1 MMEEKLGAYLV
12 KNGLLTEDQLRD
24 AVKEKKNTGQRL
36 ISILNGRNY
45 VTESK
50 LLAQLS
56 NLYRMEV
63 VDLDYI
69 IPDEKVLERIPAEK
83 AYHYEVLP
91 IDIKGRYLT
100 VAMVDPTDINAIE
113 DLRFITGKEINP
125 VLVSESSIREAL
137 DRYYKMEKGLAEVKS
152 EMTPVTKELDV
163 EDLELLET
171 GFEDDVEETKL
182 RADAEG
188 GPVIRLVNFYIADA
202 VHKGASDIHIEP
214 YEKQVRVRF
223 RIDGVLREQ
232 QFPPFN
238 LKAGITTRLKLMAKM
253 DIAERRLCQD
263 GRINILVGSK
273 MIDLRVSVIP
283 TLYGEKVVMRILDRS
298 SLMLDLTKLGF
309 GEVSLKKYLGAIEHP
324 YGIILITGPTGS
336 GKTTTLYSTL
346 ARLNNPDRQIM
357 TIEDPVEYNLHGIN
371 QIQVHE
377 EIGLTF
383 SNALRAFL
391 RQAPNIILV
400 GEIRDSE
407 TAEIAIRAA
416 LTGHL
421 VFSTIHTN
429 DAPTTINRLVDIG
442 VAPYLVSSALVLIQ
456 AQRLVRRICSKC
468 REEIEADPKLLEEAG
483 VAKGTFPNNKIFKGK
498 GCTNCNQTGYKG
510 RIGLYEV
517 MPISPDIRAMILK
530 GSSSDEIAEQ
540 AEKEG
545 MLTLRDDGIEKVKEG
560 VTTIEELMRETVSF

>member
-1 MMEEKLGAYLV
+1 MEEKLGSYLV
-12 KNGLLTEDQLRD
+12 KNGILSEDQLRE
-24 AVKEKKNTGQRL
+24 AIREKRETGQRL
-36 ISILNGRNY
+36 VSVINRLEMLPEG
-45 VTESK
+45 K

-69 IPDEKVLERIPAEK
+69 IPPEDVLEMIPAEK

-91 IDIKGRYLT
+91 IDRKGRYLT
-100 VAMVDPTDINAIE
+100 VAMVDPTDISAIE
-113 DLRFITGKEINP
+113 DLRFITSMEITP
-125 VLVSESSIREAL
+125 VLAAESSIREAL
-137 DRYYKMEKGLAEVKS
+137 DRYYKMEKGIAEVK
-152 EMTPVTKELDV
+152 EEAVTAGARELGI
-163 EDLELLET
+163 EDMELLET
-171 GFEDDVEETKL
+171 EYEEDLEETKL

-202 VHKGASDIHIEP
+202 VNKTASDIHIEP
-214 YEKQVRVRF
+214 YERHVRVRF
-223 RIDGVLREQ
+223 RVDGVLEEQ
-232 QFPPFN
+232 QAPPFN
-238 LKAGITTRLKLMAKM
+238 LKAGIITRLKLMSKM
-253 DIAERRLCQD
+253 DIAEHRVCQD
-263 GRINILVGSK
+263 GRINIMVGEK

-298 SLMLDLTKLGF
+298 SLMLDLAKLGF
-309 GEVSLKKYLGAIEHP
+309 LPDPLKKFLKAIESP
-324 YGIILITGPTGS
+324 YGIILVTGPTGS

-346 ARLNNPDRQIM
+346 ARLNQPDRQIM
-357 TIEDPVEYNLHGIN
+357 TIEDPIEYNLHGIN

-383 SNALRAFL
+383 ANALRAFL

-442 VAPYLVSSALVLIQ
+442 IKPYLVASALVLIQ
-456 AQRLVRRICSKC
+456 AQRLVRRICPKCKEKIDVSK
-468 REEIEADPKLLEEAG
+468 KLLEDAG
-483 VAKGTFPNNKIFKGK
+483 IPEDTFPDGFVYKGK
-498 GCTNCNQTGYKG
+498 GCSHCNQSGYKG
-510 RIGLYEV
+510 RVGLYEV
-517 MPISPDIRAMILK
+517 MPISPELRRMILE
-530 GSSSDEIAEQ
+530 GRSSDEVAKQ
-540 AEKEG
+540 AEKEQ
-545 MLTLRDDGIEKVKEG
+545 MMTLRMDGIEKIKQG
-560 VTTIEELMRETVSF
+560 VTTVEELMRETAAF

>member
-1 MMEEKLGAYLV
+1 MEEKLGVYLV
-12 KNGLLTEDQLRD
+12 KNGLLSEDQLRD
-24 AVKEKKNTGQRL
+24 AVKEKQDTGQRL

-45 VTESK
+45 IPESK

-63 VDLDYI
+63 VDLDYV
-69 IPDEKVLERIPAEK
+69 IPDKKVLERIPAEK

-125 VLVSESSIREAL
+125 VLASESSIRDAL
-137 DRYYKMEKGLAEVKS
+137 DRYYKMEKGLAEVKADTS
-152 EMTPVTKELDV
+152 TETKELDV

-171 GFEDDVEETKL
+171 GFDEDVEETKL

-202 VHKGASDIHIEP
+202 VGKGASDIHIEP
-214 YEKQVRVRF
+214 FEKHVRIRF

-232 QFPPFN
+232 QMPPFN
-238 LKAGITTRLKLMAKM
+238 MKAGILTRLKLMAKM

-263 GRINILVGSK
+263 GRINILVGNK

-283 TLYGEKVVMRILDRS
+283 TLYGEKIVMRILDRS
-298 SLMLDLTKLGF
+298 ALMLDLTKLGF
-309 GEVSLKKYLGAIEHP
+309 SEGPLKKYLGAIESP

-346 ARLNNPDRQIM
+346 ARLNSPDRQIM

-391 RQAPNIILV
+391 RQAPNVILV

-429 DAPTTINRLVDIG
+429 DAPTTINRIVDIG
-442 VAPYLVSSALVLIQ
+442 VPPYLVSSALVLIQ
-456 AQRLVRRICSKC
+456 AQRLVRRICPKC
-468 REEIEADPKLLEEAG
+468 REEIEADEKILEEAG
-483 VAKGTFPNNKIFKGK
+483 IPKGTFPGGKIFKGK

-517 MPISPDIRAMILK
+517 MPISPDIRSLILK
-530 GSSSDEIAEQ
+530 GGTSDDIAKQ
-540 AEKEG
+540 AAKEE
-545 MLTLRDDGIEKVKEG
+545 MFTLRDDGIDKVKRG
-560 VTTIEELMRETVSF
+560 VTTIDELMRETVSF

>member
-1 MMEEKLGAYLV
+1 MEEKLGVYLV
-12 KNGLLTEDQLRD
+12 KNGLLSEDQLRN
-24 AVKEKKNTGQRL
+24 AVKEKQNTGQRL
-36 ISILNGRNY
+36 ISILNSHNY
-45 VTESK
+45 ISESK

-63 VDLDYI
+63 VDLDYV
-69 IPDEKVLERIPAEK
+69 IPDNKVLDRIPAEK

-113 DLRFITGKEINP
+113 DLRFITGKEISP
-125 VLVSESSIREAL
+125 VLASESSIRDAL
-137 DRYYKMEKGLAEVKS
+137 ERYYKMEKSLAEVKS
-152 EMTPVTKELDV
+152 ESASETKEIDI

-171 GFEDDVEETKL
+171 GFEEDIEETKL

-214 YEKQVRVRF
+214 YERHVRVRF

-232 QFPPFN
+232 QMPPFN
-238 LKAGITTRLKLMAKM
+238 LKAGILTRLKLMAKM

-263 GRINILVGSK
+263 GRINIQVGDK

-283 TLYGEKVVMRILDRS
+283 TLYGEKIVMRILDRS
-298 SLMLDLTKLGF
+298 ALMLDLTKLGF
-309 GEVSLKKYLGAIEHP
+309 AEDALKKFLRAIESP
-324 YGIILITGPTGS
+324 YGIILVTGPTGS

-346 ARLNNPDRQIM
+346 ARMNNPDRQIM

-429 DAPTTINRLVDIG
+429 DAPTTINRIVDIG
-442 VAPYLVSSALVLIQ
+442 VPPYLVSSALVLIQ

-468 REEIEADPKLLEEAG
+468 REPIEADARILEEAG
-483 VAKGTFPNNKIFKGK
+483 IPKGTFPDNMVYKGK

-517 MPISPDIRAMILK
+517 MPISPDIRQLILK
-530 GSSSDEIAEQ
+530 GASSDDIAKQ
-540 AEKEG
+540 AVKES
-545 MLTLRDDGIEKVKEG
+545 MITLRDDGIEKVKQG
-560 VTTIEELMRETVSF
+560 VTTIDELMRETVSF

>member
-1 MMEEKLGAYLV
+1 MEEKLGVYLV
-12 KNGLLTEDQLRD
+12 KNGLLTEEQLRA
-24 AVKEKKNTGQRL
+24 AVKEKQDTGQRL

-45 VTESK
+45 VAESK

-63 VDLDYI
+63 VDLDYV
-69 IPDEKVLERIPAEK
+69 IPDDKVLAKIPAEK

-91 IDIKGRYLT
+91 LDIKGRYLS

-113 DLRFITGKEINP
+113 DLRFITGKEISP
-125 VLVSESSIREAL
+125 VLASESSIRDAL

-152 EMTPVTKELDV
+152 EMADETKELNV

-171 GFEDDVEETKL
+171 GIDEDVEETKL

-202 VHKGASDIHIEP
+202 VSKSASDIHIEP
-214 YEKQVRVRF
+214 YEKRVRVRF

-232 QFPPFN
+232 QMPPFN
-238 LKAGITTRLKLMAKM
+238 MKAGILTRLKLMAKM
-253 DIAERRLCQD
+253 NIAERRLCQD
-263 GRINILVGSK
+263 GRINILVGNK

-283 TLYGEKVVMRILDRS
+283 TLYGEKIVMRILDRTA
-298 SLMLDLTKLGF
+298 LMLDLTKLGF
-309 GEVSLKKYLGAIEHP
+309 ADDPLKKFLRAIESP
-324 YGIILITGPTGS
+324 YGIILVTGPTGS

-346 ARLNNPDRQIM
+346 SRLNNPDRQIM
-357 TIEDPVEYNLHGIN
+357 TIEDPIEYNIHGIN

-383 SNALRAFL
+383 SNALRSFL

-429 DAPTTINRLVDIG
+429 DAPTTINRIVDIG
-442 VAPYLVSSALVLIQ
+442 VPPYLVSSALVLIQ
-456 AQRLVRRICSKC
+456 AQRLVRRICPKC
-468 REEIEADPKLLEEAG
+468 REEVTVDEKLLEEAG
-483 VAKGTFPNNKIFKGK
+483 IPKSEFPGGKVFKGK

-517 MPISPDIRAMILK
+517 MPISPDIRSLILK
-530 GSSSDEIAEQ
+530 GKSSDDIGKQ
-540 AEKEG
+540 AIKEG
-545 MLTLRDDGIEKVKEG
+545 MITLRTDGIEKVRNG

>member
-1 MMEEKLGAYLV
+1 MEEKLGAYLV
-12 KNGLLTEDQLRD
+12 KNGLLTEEQLRK
-24 AVKEKKNTGQRL
+24 AVQEKRETGQRL
-36 ISILNGRNY
+36 ISILNRLELVPEN
-45 VTESK
+45 K

-63 VDLDYI
+63 IDLDYI
-69 IPDEKVLERIPAEK
+69 IPSEDVLKLIPASK

-91 IDIKGRYLT
+91 INRKGRYLT
-100 VAMVDPTDINAIE
+100 VAMVDPTDISAIE
-113 DLRFITGKEINP
+113 DLRFITGMEINP
-125 VLVSESSIREAL
+125 VLASESSIREAL
-137 DRYYKMEKGLAEVKS
+137 DRYYTMEKGITEVK
-152 EMTPVTKELDV
+152 EEVTPGAKELGV

-171 GFEDDVEETKL
+171 GYEEEVEETKL

-202 VHKGASDIHIEP
+202 VQKGASDIHVEP
-214 YEKQVRVRF
+214 YERQVRVRF

-232 QFPPFN
+232 QPPPFN
-238 LKAGITTRLKLMAKM
+238 LKAGIITRLKLMAKM
-253 DIAERRLCQD
+253 DIAEHRLCQD
-263 GRINILVGSK
+263 GRINILVGDK

-309 GEVSLKKYLGAIEHP
+309 SEEALKKYSRAIESP

-346 ARLNNPDRQIM
+346 AKLNKPDRQIM
-357 TIEDPVEYNLHGIN
+357 TIEDPVEYNIHGIN

-383 SNALRAFL
+383 AAALRAFL

-400 GEIRDSE
+400 GEIRDAE

-442 VAPYLVSSALVLIQ
+442 IPPYLVASALVLIQ
-456 AQRLVRRICSKC
+456 AQRLVRRICPKC
-468 REEIEADPKLLEEAG
+468 KEKVKVDPKLLEEAG
-483 VAKGTFPNNKIFKGK
+483 IPEDTFPDGMVYKGK
-498 GCTNCNQTGYKG
+498 GCSHCGETGYKG

-517 MPISPDIRAMILK
+517 MPISPDLRTMILN
-530 GSSSDEIAEQ
+530 GETSDAIAKQ
-540 AEKEG
+540 AKKEG
-545 MLTLRDDGIEKVKEG
+545 MKTLRDDGIDKIKKG
-560 VTTIEELMRETVSF
+560 ITTIEELLRETSSF

>member
-1 MMEEKLGAYLV
+1 MEEKLGMYLV
-12 KNGLLTEDQLRD
+12 KNGVLTEDQLRE
-24 AVKEKKNTGQRL
+24 AVKEKQDTGQRL
-36 ISILNGRNY
+36 ISILNSNNFIAEG
-45 VTESK
+45 K

-69 IPDEKVLERIPAEK
+69 IPDEKVLDRIPAEK

-91 IDIKGRYLT
+91 IEIKGRYLT
-100 VAMVDPTDINAIE
+100 VAMVDPTDISAIE
-113 DLRFITGKEINP
+113 DLRFITGKEISP
-125 VLVSESSIREAL
+125 VLASESSIRDAL

-152 EMTPVTKELDV
+152 EISSETKELDV

-171 GFEDDVEETKL
+171 GFDEDIEETEL

-188 GPVIRLVNFYIADA
+188 GPVIRLVNYYIADA
-202 VHKGASDIHIEP
+202 VHKGASDIHVEP
-214 YEKQVRVRF
+214 YEKHVRVRF

-232 QFPPFN
+232 KSPPFN
-238 LKAGITTRLKLMAKM
+238 LKAGIITRLKLMAKM
-253 DIAERRLCQD
+253 DIAEHRLCQD
-263 GRINILVGSK
+263 GRINILVGDK
-273 MIDLRVSVIP
+273 MIDLRVSDIP
-283 TLYGEKVVMRILDRS
+283 TLYGEKIVMRILDRS

-309 GEVSLKKYLGAIEHP
+309 GEEALKKYLKAIETP

-346 ARLNNPDRQIM
+346 ARMNNPDRQIM

-429 DAPTTINRLVDIG
+429 DAPTTINRLIDIG
-442 VAPYLVSSALVLIQ
+442 VARYLVSSALVLIQ
-456 AQRLVRRICSKC
+456 AQRLVRRICPKC
-468 REEIEADPKLLEEAG
+468 REKVEADAKILEQTG
-483 VAKGTFPNNKIFKGK
+483 VPKGTFPDNMVYKGK

-510 RIGLYEV
+510 RVGLYEV
-517 MPISPDIRAMILK
+517 MPISPAIRSLILK
-530 GSSSDEIAEQ
+530 GGSSDDIAKQ
-540 AEKEG
+540 AEKEA
-545 MLTLRDDGIEKVKEG
+545 MITLREDGMQKVKDG
-560 VTTIEELMRETVSF
+560 VTSIEELMRETVSF

>member
-1 MMEEKLGAYLV
+1 MEEKLGVYLV
-12 KNGLLTEDQLRD
+12 KNGLLSEDQLRD
-24 AVKEKKNTGQRL
+24 AVKEKQDTGQRL

-45 VTESK
+45 VSESK

-63 VDLDYI
+63 VDLDYV
-69 IPDEKVLERIPAEK
+69 IPDEKVLGRIPAEK

-125 VLVSESSIREAL
+125 VLASESSIRDAL
-137 DRYYKMEKGLAEVKS
+137 DRYYKMEKGLAEVKEQEES
-152 EMTPVTKELDV
+152 ETKELNV

-171 GFEDDVEETKL
+171 GIDEDVEETKL

-202 VHKGASDIHIEP
+202 VSKGASDIHIEP
-214 YEKQVRVRF
+214 YEKHVRIRF
-223 RIDGVLREQ
+223 RVDGVLREQ
-232 QFPPFN
+232 QMPPFN
-238 LKAGITTRLKLMAKM
+238 MKAGILTRLKLMAKM

-263 GRINILVGSK
+263 GRINILVGDK

-283 TLYGEKVVMRILDRS
+283 TLYGEKIVMRILDRS
-298 SLMLDLTKLGF
+298 ALMLDLTKLGF
-309 GEVSLKKYLGAIEHP
+309 SEDPLKKYLGAIESP

-346 ARLNNPDRQIM
+346 ARLNSPDRQIM

-391 RQAPNIILV
+391 RQAPNVILV

-429 DAPTTINRLVDIG
+429 DAPTTINRIVDIG
-442 VAPYLVSSALVLIQ
+442 VPPYLVSSALVLIQ
-456 AQRLVRRICSKC
+456 AQRLVRRICPKC
-468 REEIEADPKLLEEAG
+468 REEIEVDEKILEEAG
-483 VAKGTFPNNKIFKGK
+483 IPKGTFPDGKIFKGK
-498 GCTNCNQTGYKG
+498 GCSNCNQTGYKG

-517 MPISPDIRAMILK
+517 MPISPEIRSLILK
-530 GSSSDEIAEQ
+530 GGSSDDVAKQ
-540 AEKEG
+540 ADKEG
-545 MLTLRDDGIEKVKEG
+545 MITLRDDGIDKVKKG

>member
-1 MMEEKLGAYLV
+1 MEEKLGIYLV
-12 KNGLLTEDQLRD
+12 KHGLLTEEQLRD
-24 AVKEKKNTGQRL
+24 AVREKKDTGQRL
-36 ISILNGRNY
+36 ISVLNGRNY
-45 VTESK
+45 VSEGK

-63 VDLDYI
+63 VDLDYV
-69 IPDEKVLERIPAEK
+69 IPDRKVLDRIPAEK
-83 AYHYEVLP
+83 AYHYEVIP
-91 IDIKGRYLT
+91 IDVKGRYLT
-100 VAMVDPTDINAIE
+100 VAMVDPTDISAIE
-113 DLRFITGKEINP
+113 DLRFITGKEISP
-125 VLVSESSIREAL
+125 VLASESSIRDAL
-137 DRYYKMEKGLAEVKS
+137 DRYYKMEKGLAEVKA
-152 EMTPVTKELDV
+152 EAAIETKELDV

-171 GFEDDVEETKL
+171 GFDEDVEETKL

-188 GPVIRLVNFYIADA
+188 GPVIRIVNFYIADA
-202 VHKGASDIHIEP
+202 VNKGASDIHVEP
-214 YEKQVRVRF
+214 YEKHVRIRF

-232 QFPPFN
+232 QLPPFN
-238 LKAGITTRLKLMAKM
+238 MKAGIITRLKLMAKM

-263 GRINILVGSK
+263 GRINILVGNK
-273 MIDLRVSVIP
+273 MIDLRVSDIP
-283 TLYGEKVVMRILDRS
+283 TLYGEKIVMRILDRS

-309 GEVSLKKYLGAIEHP
+309 GEHALKKYLRGIESP

-429 DAPTTINRLVDIG
+429 DAPTTINRLIDIG
-442 VAPYLVSSALVLIQ
+442 VPPYLVSSALILIQ
-456 AQRLVRRICSKC
+456 AQRLVRRICPQC
-468 REEIEADPKLLEEAG
+468 REKLEADPKLLEDAG
-483 VAKGTFPNNKIFKGK
+483 IPKGAIPDNMIFKGK
-498 GCTNCNQTGYKG
+498 GCPNCNQTGYKG

-517 MPISPDIRAMILK
+517 MPLSSEMRSMILK
-530 GSSSDEIAEQ
+530 GASSDDIAKQ

-545 MLTLRDDGIEKVKEG
+545 MFTLRDDGIDKVKKG
-560 VTTIEELMRETVSF
+560 VTTVEELMRETVSF

>member
-1 MMEEKLGAYLV
+1 MEEKLGTYLV
-12 KNGLLTEDQLRD
+12 NNGIITEKQLRE
-24 AVKEKKNTGQRL
+24 AIKEKRETGQRL
-36 ISILNGRNY
+36 VSVLTGLAY
-45 VTESK
+45 VSEDK

-56 NLYRMEV
+56 TLYGMDV
-63 VDLDYI
+63 VDVDFI
-69 IPDEKVLERIPAEK
+69 IPDEKVLEMIPAEK

-91 IDIKGRYLT
+91 IDRKGRYLT
-100 VAMVDPTDINAIE
+100 VAMVDPTDISAIE
-113 DLRFITGKEINP
+113 DLRFITSMEINA
-125 VLVSESSIREAL
+125 VLAAESSIREAL
-137 DRYYKMEKGLAEVKS
+137 DRYYGMDKSMAEV
-152 EMTPVTKELDV
+152 ETEVDPRAKELGI

-171 GFEDDVEETKL
+171 EFDEDIEENKL

-188 GPVIRLVNFYIADA
+188 GPVVRLVNYYIADA
-202 VHKGASDIHIEP
+202 VSKGASDIHIEP
-214 YEKQVRVRF
+214 FERMMRVRF
-223 RIDGVLREQ
+223 RIDGVLQEQ
-232 QFPPFN
+232 QNPPFN

-263 GRINILVGSK
+263 GRINILVGDK

-298 SLMLDLTKLGF
+298 SLMLDLTRLGF
-309 GEVSLKKYLGAIEHP
+309 GEGSLKKYLKAIESP
-324 YGIILITGPTGS
+324 YGIILVTGPTGS

-346 ARLNNPDRQIM
+346 SRLNKPDTQIM
-357 TIEDPVEYNLHGIN
+357 TVEDPVEYNLHGIN

-383 SNALRAFL
+383 ASALRSFL

-429 DAPTTINRLVDIG
+429 DAPTTVNRLIDIG
-442 VAPYLVSSALVLIQ
+442 VKSYLVASALVLIQ
-456 AQRLVRRICSKC
+456 AQRLVRRICPHCKEPVSVDK
-468 REEIEADPKLLEEAG
+468 KLLAEAG
-483 VAKGTFPNNKIFKGK
+483 VPIDRFPDGKVFKGK
-498 GCTNCNQTGYKG
+498 GCSHCSQTGYKG

-517 MPISPDIRAMILK
+517 MPISPTLRDMILK
-530 GSSSDEIAEQ
+530 RVASDEITTQ
-540 AEKEG
+540 AIKEG
-545 MLTLRDDGIEKVKEG
+545 MQNLREDGIEKVREG
-560 VTTIEELMRETVSF
+560 VTSIEELIRETASF